1 MFYKVIFN
9 DRVIDVLDR
18 LVYLKYQPKH
28 NMMVLCNESEAQ
40 AVLSS
45 EKEDIWHIDGWYN
58 IPVDGYD
65 TVELIEIDEIEYKQ
79 LKVLNGKTPEQIIDS
94 FVLSLIESGVL

>member
-45 EKEDIWHIDGWYN
+45 EKEDIWHVNGWYN

-79 LKVLNGKTPEQIIDS
+79 LKVLNGKTPEEIIDS

>member
-28 NMMVLCNESEAQ
+28 NIMVLCNESEAQ

-45 EKEDIWHIDGWYN
+45 EKEDIWHVDGWYN

>member
-9 DRVIDVLDR
+9 NRVIDVLDR
-18 LVYLKYQPKH
+18 LVYLKYQQKH

-45 EKEDIWHIDGWYN
+45 SKDDIWHVNGWYN
-58 IPVDGYD
+58 IPISGYD
-65 TVELIEIDEIEYKQ
+65 TVDLVEIDEYEYKQ
-79 LKVLNGKTPEQIIDS
+79 LKVLNMSSPEDIIDS
-94 FVLSLIESGVL
+94 YTLLLIEMEIL

>member
-45 EKEDIWHIDGWYN
+45 EKEDIWHVDGWYN

-79 LKVLNGKTPEQIIDS
+79 LKILNGKTPEQIIDS

>member
-1 MFYKVIFN
+1 VFYKVIFN

-45 EKEDIWHIDGWYN
+45 EKEDIWHVDGWYN
-58 IPVDGYD
+58 IPVNGYD

>member
-28 NMMVLCNESEAQ
+28 NMMVLCNESGAQ

-45 EKEDIWHIDGWYN
+45 EKEDIWHVDGWYN

>member
-45 EKEDIWHIDGWYN
+45 EKEDIWHVDGWYN

>member
-45 EKEDIWHIDGWYN
+45 EKEDIWHVDGWYN
-58 IPVDGYD
+58 IPVDGYN

-79 LKVLNGKTPEQIIDS
+79 LKVLNGKTSEQIIDS